1 MPTKNLAYDINL
13 DDKAAAEFER
23 IDSSFLI
30 LCIKCYQPAFHAT
43 GKLSMI
49 GRCGSA
55 TAIPN
60 FNSHYPNQ
68 LAAAN
73 IGARPIPPTKDI
85 SSIFRCRLVVFFFFK
100 QLSIFKVGYVN
111 LFSDM
116 MILHTDHVM
125 DYSLA

>member
-60 FNSHYPNQ
+60 FSK
-68 LAAAN
+68 
-73 IGARPIPPTKDI
+73 PPLI
-85 SSIFRCRLVVFFFFK
+85 SQQPLILRQDPLPAKKIITHLRFR
-100 QLSIFKVGYVN
+100 
-111 LFSDM
+111 
-116 MILHTDHVM
+116 
-125 DYSLA
+125 